1 MQIDDLLRRQAGVI
15 SRAQATALGMSLR
28 TVQRRV
34 ASGAWVE
41 VAPGVFLTGGHRLT
55 DEVRVR
61 VAWLWSGP
69 TSLVSGPA
77 AAFWHRLLDHPG
89 RAVDVA
95 VVSSSRRRPPP
106 GVATRRR
113 EIADVDRTEIRGVGL
128 TALGL
133 TVLETAAVVPD
144 GAAFLDRA
152 LQRHLAFD
160 DLYAAY
166 CRAVGTRGM
175 AQAGTLLV
183 AAADRAD
190 SAVERRLIGLLRAAG
205 ITGFVV
211 GHPFGDDRSI
221 DLAFPAERLAV
232 EIDGWAW
239 HADQARFRAD
249 RRKGNDLLA
258 AGWSL
263 LRFTW
268 HDIMNQPVVTV
279 ARIRDA
285 LARAA

>member
-1 MQIDDLLRRQAGVI
+1 MQIDDLLRRQGGVI

-34 ASGAWVE
+34 ASGAWLE

-61 VAWLWSGP
+61 AAWLWAGP
-69 TSLVSGPA
+69 TSLISGPA

-89 RAVDVA
+89 RVVDVA
-95 VVSSSRRRPPP
+95 VAPSSRRRPPS

-113 EIADVDRTEIRGVGL
+113 EIDCADRAEIRGVAL
-128 TALGL
+128 TGLGL
-133 TVLETAAVVPD
+133 TVLETAAVVRD

-152 LQRHLAFD
+152 LQRHLDFD

-175 AQAGTLLV
+175 AKAGILLV

-190 SAVERRLIGLLRAAG
+190 SALERRLIGLLRTAG

-211 GHPFGDDRSI
+211 GHPFGDRAI
-221 DLAFPAERLAV
+221 DLAFPAARLAV
-232 EIDGWAW
+232 EIDGWAF
-239 HADQARFRAD
+239 HADRARFAAD

-258 AGWSL
+258 AGWGL

-268 HDIMNQPVVTV
+268 DDVMNHPVATV
-279 ARIRDA
+279 ARVRNA

>member
-1 MQIDDLLRRQAGVI
+1 MI
-15 SRAQATALGMSLR
+15 SRAQAIALGMSLR

-34 ASGAWVE
+34 ASGAWAE
-41 VAPGVFLTGGHRLT
+41 VAPGVFVTGGHRLT

-61 VAWLWSGP
+61 AAWLWAGP

-95 VVSSSRRRPPP
+95 VASSSRRRPPP
-106 GVATRRR
+106 GVVTRRR
-113 EIADVDRTEIRGVGL
+113 EISRADRTEIRGITL
-128 TALGL
+128 TGLGL
-133 TVLETAAVVPD
+133 TVLDTAAVLAD

-152 LQRHLAFD
+152 LQRHVGFD

-211 GHPFGDDRSI
+211 GHPFGDRSI
-221 DLAFPAERLAV
+221 DLAFPAARLAV

-258 AGWSL
+258 AGWGL

-268 HDIMNQPVVTV
+268 HDVMNQPVATV
-279 ARIRDA
+279 ARVRDA